1 MWWSWELLM
10 GLAGT
15 LGAINLA
22 AHASLTS
29 MVSLY
34 WSWIGCTSM
43 TSCVRV
49 GNHLGAG
56 DADSARCAAKVPV
69 IFLAVILLVVWIA
82 CMTMR
87 DSFAFLYTADPQV
100 AAAAASVLPLYLF
113 SQSCAACSFGFKGC
127 LDGCGAD
134 NRFFQFVCDRLSRA
148 CLGTSSRFSYE
159 NSRKGR
165 FLSALQG
172 RKQIQMAFA
181 RYSMAS
187 WYFVGIPLAA
197 AAVLYFD
204 LGLAGQ
210 WTGMCIG
217 NATCLTGVGLYCR
230 RLDFDAISRDA
241 VANAKASSKPRP

>member
-159 NSRKGR
+159 NSRKAR

-172 RKQIQMAFA
+172 SRWRSRATRWPAGISSVFRWRLRLCSTSTLGWLDSGRAC
-181 RYSMAS
+181 AS
-187 WYFVGIPLAA
+187 GMQPASRGWGCTAGAWISTLSRGTRWPTPRRVRN
-197 AAVLYFD
+197 
-204 LGLAGQ
+204 LGRS
-210 WTGMCIG
+210 T
-217 NATCLTGVGLYCR
+217 
-230 RLDFDAISRDA
+230 
-241 VANAKASSKPRP
+241 